1 MVSIKGEERIFAYEP
16 EAPTEAEWI
25 SSRWARIAQAG
36 SGPAP
41 PWARPRWPG
50 LRRSGVGGGR
60 LRCARASRSRGRGRG
75 PGSARAASTS
85 LDPRDRRVTLENV
98 CQGYVLAGQVTCSRV
113 TRRSCGPDREAPPT
127 KNRDQKAQGHPHEKG
142 SMSFASSQYCAI
154 IPPPPPSTFDCGVIR
169 HRTVEGR
176 RRAHISS

>member
-1 MVSIKGEERIFAYEP
+1 MDFVAL
-16 EAPTEAEWI
+16 
-25 SSRWARIAQAG
+25 G
-36 SGPAP
+36 SHCASLVRPRTALGPAP
-41 PWARPRWPG
+41 LAGSAPVRSRRREAPVRSCESVPRA
-50 LRRSGVGGGR
+50 GVG
-60 LRCARASRSRGRGRG
+60 G

>member
-1 MVSIKGEERIFAYEP
+1 METRTRP
-16 EAPTEAEWI
+16 E
-25 SSRWARIAQAG
+25 
-36 SGPAP
+36 
-41 PWARPRWPG
+41 
-50 LRRSGVGGGR
+50 
-60 LRCARASRSRGRGRG
+60 
-75 PGSARAASTS
+75 
-85 LDPRDRRVTLENV
+85 
-98 CQGYVLAGQVTCSRV
+98 
-113 TRRSCGPDREAPPT
+113 PDREAPPT